1 MKNYKVFIL
10 FLLLLIISCDGQK
23 STTEKAIQTIKN
35 NDAEQIQKT
44 YEEAGDLVSE
54 ITFELLPTS
63 EQKADWPDGVIPW
76 ISVENA
82 EKEVSQLISPN
93 EIVIKQN
100 KINLIIDYPLNKP
113 TTITLSNP
121 KGFTRKDLALEVS
134 KQYHRIYTE
143 EEATAKTKTIPV
155 EQRTGLINRNE
166 TDGKYGKYG
175 IWGHDIGDLVLSGI
189 EVHQAKDG
197 EIYLILML
205 NS

>member
-10 FLLLLIISCDGQK
+10 FLLLSIISCDGQK
-23 STTEKAIQTIKN
+23 STTEIIQN
-35 NDAEQIQKT
+35 NDAKHIQKT
-44 YEEAGDLVSE
+44 YEEAGDLISE
-54 ITFELLPTS
+54 ITFELSPTS
-63 EQKADWPDGVIPW
+63 EQKADWPDGIIPW
-76 ISVENA
+76 ISIENS
-82 EKEVSQLISPN
+82 EKEVSQLINPT
-93 EIVIKQN
+93 EIVVKQN

-113 TTITLSNP
+113 TTISLSNP
-121 KGFTRKDLALEVS
+121 KGFTRKDLALEIS
-134 KQYHRIYTE
+134 KQYHKIYTE

-166 TDGKYGKYG
+166 TDGKYG

-197 EIYLILML
+197 EINLVLML

>member
-10 FLLLLIISCDGQK
+10 FLLLSIISCDRQK
-23 STTEKAIQTIKN
+23 STTEKTTEIIQN
-35 NDAEQIQKT
+35 NDAKHIQKT
-44 YEEAGDLVSE
+44 YEEAGDLISE

-63 EQKADWPDGVIPW
+63 EQKADWPDGIIPW
-76 ISVENA
+76 ISIENS
-82 EKEVSQLISPN
+82 EKEVSQLINPN
-93 EIVIKQN
+93 EIVVKQN

-113 TTITLSNP
+113 TTISFSNP
-121 KGFTRKDLALEVS
+121 KGFTRKDLALEIS
-134 KQYHRIYTE
+134 KQYHKIYTE

-166 TDGKYGKYG
+166 TDGKYG

-189 EVHQAKDG
+189 EVHQTKDG
-197 EIYLILML
+197 EINLVLML